1 MALNSGKILMRRGQ
15 EANFDPNKM
24 MPGEWAV
31 SLDSKYVR
39 MCFSPGVCIRMA
51 TYEAFEADM
60 EQIREI
66 LAECQTVEEA
76 VQRIY
81 EDIKDVAV
89 DVERIE
95 AAAASALESEE
106 NALNSANSA
115 SQSANTATQKASE
128 AAGSANIAST
138 KAEQATEGAST
149 ATQKASEAAE
159 SADNVRNMSDVSQ
172 SYAVG
177 STGTREGEDTDNAK
191 YYNQQ
196 ASDNADRAEA
206 AAERASAVAD
216 VGVATTEKAGL
227 VKPDGETIRVDP
239 DGTIHADRGTT
250 SYTDLENKP
259 RINDVELNG
268 NKTVDELGGL
278 TAESTVSFTEA
289 EERTNIEATDNV
301 KGIFGKI
308 KKWFAD
314 LKPHAFSNPTNNLL
328 ATVAGTPL
336 DAVQGK
342 VLSDRCTAISQK
354 LLVST
359 NVLGDRAVKA
369 DMLDVDFSSS
379 TSDKNKAHRIGTE
392 DATLLANSP
401 VTSGQFY
408 GKWECIPYGLSGNSD
423 SSRLMVIITEFY
435 PLQGRVWFNHYNYNK
450 WAGWFSEY
458 DRLTGYVNKMAEV
471 KTAFGEMGAYENL
484 EVRGSI
490 CCQFNVYNKCD
501 IHISCKVISNTVE
514 ETNLFSFLSGEK
526 IRTLLGLNSF
536 SNNAYAS
543 KVIVQNYSGTKN
555 LSEFAGLGG
564 FRAYTG
570 VSTGDI
576 QLGRIYTEEGQIGA
590 WGANSE
596 LFKAATIFEI
606 DLFNCSYT

>member
-31 SLDSKYVR
+31 SLDSKFVR

-95 AAAASALESEE
+95 AAAASALKSEE

-115 SQSANTATQKASE
+115 VQSANTATQKATE

-138 KAEQATEGAST
+138 KAEQATEGANT

-159 SADNVRNMSDVSQ
+159 SADNVKNMSDVSQ

-177 STGTREGEDTDNAK
+177 GTGTREGEDTDNAK

-196 ASDNADRAEA
+196 ASDNADRAEE
-206 AAERASAVAD
+206 AAERASVVA
-216 VGVATTEKAGL
+216 GFGGTYTEL
-227 VKPDGETIRVDP
+227 R
-239 DGTIHADRGTT
+239 
-250 SYTDLENKP
+250 NKP
-259 RINDVELNG
+259 RINDVELDG
-268 NKTVDELGGL
+268 NKTIDELGGL

-301 KGIFGKI
+301 KGIFGKV
-308 KKWFAD
+308 KKFFTD

-336 DAVQGK
+336 DAVQGN
-342 VLSDRCTAISQK
+342 VLDGKITDTIQK

-359 NVLGDRAVKA
+359 NVLGDRATKT
-369 DMLDVDFSSS
+369 DMLDVDFSSF
-379 TSDKNKAHRIGTE
+379 TSDKNKVHKIGTA
-392 DATLLANSP
+392 DASALVNSP
-401 VTSGQFY
+401 VKSGSFY
-408 GKWECIPYGLSGNSD
+408 GMWECIPYSLSGSSVN
-423 SSRLMVIITEFY
+423 SRLMVKITEFF
-435 PLQGRVWFNHYNYNK
+435 PVQGRIWYNHYN
-450 WAGWFSEY
+450 WTAWVGWFSEY
-458 DRLTGYVNKMAEV
+458 DRLTGYANKIAEV
-471 KTAFGEMGAYENL
+471 KSAFGEMGAYENL
-484 EVRGSI
+484 EVSGSV

-514 ETNLFSFLSGEK
+514 GTASFSFLSGVK
-526 IRTLLGLNSF
+526 IRELLGLNSF
-536 SNNAYAS
+536 SNNAHAS
-543 KVIVQNYSGTKN
+543 KVIVQNYSGAN
-555 LSEFAGLGG
+555 LGGLAGLGG
-564 FRAYTG
+564 FRAHT
-570 VSTGDI
+570 STVLGDI
-576 QLGRIYTEEGQIGA
+576 QVGRVYTEDGQVGA
-590 WGANSE
+590 WGVHGD
-596 LFKAATIFEI
+596 LFKVGTIFDI
-606 DLFNCSYT
+606 DLFSCSYT